1 MNFLT
6 PSPSVCTTYVCEKRA
21 AVLRLPRGRAEVV
34 GARRRR
40 KAALHTNLRLRHRV
54 DVATSREFLLF
65 FLEASCMGEP
75 LRPEVNWYSVQ
86 SHHNYILWA

>member
-65 FLEASCMGEP
+65 FLEASCMASEARGK
-75 LRPEVNWYSVQ
+75 LVFSSVT
-86 SHHNYILWA
+86 S